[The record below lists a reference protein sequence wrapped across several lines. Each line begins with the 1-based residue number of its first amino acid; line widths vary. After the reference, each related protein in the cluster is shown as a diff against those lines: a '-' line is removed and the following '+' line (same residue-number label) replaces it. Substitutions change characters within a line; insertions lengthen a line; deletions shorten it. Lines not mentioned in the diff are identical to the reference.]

1 MEFRNFIPIRL
12 YRYGTFFRLQKP
24 YRYDNGFLFREDE
37 PFLSYYTPV
46 RTFYVLN
53 PSIQPPI
60 PRGCQLFVVHQRKEY
75 PYSMISIEPN
85 LFTPHQPH
93 TDSYF
98 FFIAYIVPIPRG
110 IPLVYENT
118 YLVDGSDR
126 FVTYVRLYDQ
136 PSKHV
141 PYAQKPDYRVL
152 FVTDRPFLY
161 WSCNSE
167 ACCVPSD
174 DPHDFPRLMDCQTTC
189 YPRVRNKTTYVGT
202 SSERLYDLLSR
213 P

>member
-1 MEFRNFIPIRL
+1 MDFHNFMPLRL
-12 YRYGTFFRLQKP
+12 YHYGNYIRLQKP
-24 YRYDNGFLFREDE
+24 YRYDHGFLFRDDE
-37 PFLSYYTPV
+37 PFLSYYTLV

-60 PRGCQLFVVHQRKEY
+60 PRGCQLFVVHQRQNY

-85 LFTPHQPH
+85 VFMPHNPQ

-110 IPLVYENT
+110 IPFVYENT
-118 YLVDGSDR
+118 YLVNGSDH
-126 FVTYVRLYDQ
+126 FVTYVRLHDLL
-136 PSKHV
+136 KDV
-141 PYAQKPDYRVL
+141 PYAEKPDYRTM
-152 FVTDRPFLY
+152 FVTDRPYLY

-174 DPHDFPRLMDCQTTC
+174 DPNDYPRLMDCQIEC
-189 YPRVRNKTTYVGT
+189 YPRLRNRQTYVGN
-202 SSERLYDLLSR
+202 SSERLYGLLNS
-213 P
+213 